1 MPELR
6 PPQASFATPFDAQIA
21 FFKQKLNLPSEWW
34 DDILGR
40 AHDRAFMVAGAQ
52 KADLLQDL
60 RGAVAKSL
68 SGQITLDG
76 FHKEFKAIVARN
88 GWTGWTGEGTKG
100 GEAWR
105 ANIIYQTNMASSY
118 AAGRW
123 KQLTDPELLK
133 LRPYWRYHHADG
145 VLKPR
150 QQHVAWNGLVLPF
163 DHPFW
168 KTHFPPNGFGCHC
181 WISAASQADFD
192 AAQAAGKGEPP
203 AGWDVPS
210 EIDGL
215 LPGLG
220 RGWDYAPGAGVKTP
234 FLELIDQ
241 KLINLDAPIGAAMM
255 DSLAP
260 ILTAEH
266 RAAVFRE
273 WAGEVLASKRSGQAS
288 KIVGSLEESLV
299 AKLAQRGVSP
309 ATAEIAIRDEDVL
322 HAHRDTKKG
331 ALPWEWY
338 LDLPLHLMNRR
349 AVILDTTE
357 PASPALLYV
366 FDLQGATGKVV
377 LKLDYLVTTKGT
389 DGIRRKVP
397 MNILRSGREIKDI
410 RALIQPGHEI
420 LEGKLE

>member
-1 MPELR
+1 MAELR
-6 PPQASFATPFDAQIA
+6 PPQVSFATPFDEQIA

-34 DDILGR
+34 DDIMVR
-40 AHDRAFMVAGAQ
+40 AHDRAFMVAGAE

-145 VLKPR
+145 VLNPR
-150 QQHVAWNGLVLPF
+150 QQHVAWNGLVLPH

-168 KTHFPPNGFGCHC
+168 KTHYPPNGFGCHC
-181 WISAASQADFD
+181 WVSAASQADYE
-192 AAQAAGKGEPP
+192 AAQARGQGEPP
-203 AGWDVPS
+203 AGWDKPS

-220 RGWDYAPGAGVKTP
+220 RGWDYAPGASWHPDLDKYPAGLARQIVSENMADGVFDRWQARIARQVEEALPQPEYVGLNKGQTVAMLRSELSRKEEYP
-234 FLELIDQ
+234 VAVMDEAMRSLLGVQTQVVKFSDWDAIKQAYSRRGDPNFTLDAYRAVQGILDNVELIVRE
-241 KLINLDAPIGAAMM
+241 GAQPTVWFR
-255 DSLAP
+255 DS
-260 ILTAEH
+260 
-266 RAAVFRE
+266 
-273 WAGEVLASKRSGQAS
+273 GGK
-288 KIVGSLEESLV
+288 
-299 AKLAQRGVSP
+299 
-309 ATAEIAIRDEDVL
+309 
-322 HAHRDTKKG
+322 
-331 ALPWEWY
+331 
-338 LDLPLHLMNRR
+338 
-349 AVILDTTE
+349 
-357 PASPALLYV
+357 LYV
-366 FDLQGATGKVV
+366 AVLWQTDTGKGLFLKSLRFGGERDMRRSKTVGTV
-377 LKLDYLVTTKGT
+377 LYEK
-389 DGIRRKVP
+389 
-397 MNILRSGREIKDI
+397 
-410 RALIQPGHEI
+410 
-420 LEGKLE
+420 